1 MANRFYTLMVI
12 PEKTA
17 KVRRVVIPAWLVRGF
32 VIGSFFMVALIAIMV
47 LDYYYVIDQIDE
59 NKQLKVESRRLRQQ
73 VQIFR
78 NKMEGIEKTMDRI
91 QTFSTRL
98 KVITN
103 IEDRDSLVMKLNK
116 DLPDATKNLGVKE
129 EIEKLSQ
136 ASHFSELAE
145 SSVEE
150 ILLKSDERGLED
162 QLGHLQGSTL
172 LLEQN
177 LQDLYELLIDQ
188 KAFLS
193 ALPTRRPAVG
203 YPTSGFGV
211 RRSPYGDRDKMHEGI
226 DIANVSGTPIKTTA
240 SGTVKHAGLKPG
252 YGKLIVVDHG
262 YGMETWYGHASRV
275 IAKVGQKV
283 KRGETVGLI
292 GNSGRST
299 CPHVHYEV
307 RVNGTPV
314 DPLPYILEN

>member
-17 KVRRVVIPAWLVRGF
+17 KVRRWVIPAWLVRGF
-32 VIGSFFMVALIAIMV
+32 FIGSFFLVALVAIMV
-47 LDYYYVIDQIDE
+47 LDYYYVMDQIDE
-59 NKQLKVESRRLRQQ
+59 NKQLKIESRRLRQQ
-73 VQIFR
+73 VQIYK
-78 NKMEGIEKTMDRI
+78 NKMENIDRTMDRV

-103 IEDRDSLVMKLNK
+103 IEDRDSLVQKFNAP
-116 DLPDATKNLGVKE
+116 LPDAATNIGVKPVVE
-129 EIEKLSQ
+129 TIAN
-136 ASHFSELAE
+136 ASSLTQLTDTN
-145 SSVEE
+145 VEE
-150 ILLKSDERGLED
+150 LLLKSDERQLED
-162 QLGHLQGSTL
+162 QLTQVHEDSL

-188 KAFLS
+188 KAFLA

-211 RRSPYGDRDKMHEGI
+211 RKSPYGDKDKMHEGL
-226 DIANVSGTPIKTTA
+226 DIANHSGTPIRSTA
-240 SGTVKHAGLKPG
+240 NGVVKYAGMKAG
-252 YGKLIVVDHG
+252 YGQLVVVDHG
-262 YGMETWYGHASRV
+262 YGMETWYGHSS
-275 IAKVGQKV
+275 KVLVRLGQKI
-283 KRGETVGLI
+283 KRGDSIALI

-299 CPHVHYEV
+299 GPHVHYEV
-307 RVNGTPV
+307 RVNGIPV

>member
-17 KVRRVVIPAWLVRGF
+17 KVRRIVVPAWLVRGF
-32 VIGSFFMVALIAIMV
+32 VIGSFFLVALIAIMV

-73 VQIFR
+73 VQIYR
-78 NKMEGIEKTMDRI
+78 NKMEGIEKTMDRV

-103 IEDRDSLVMKLNK
+103 IEERDSLVQKLNQST
-116 DLPDATKNLGVKE
+116 LPDAMANLGVKPE
-129 EIEKLSQ
+129 SVTNASSFSQ
-136 ASHFSELAE
+136 LAE

-162 QLGHLQGSTL
+162 QLAKLQNNTL

-188 KAFLS
+188 KVFLS

-211 RRSPYGDRDKMHEGI
+211 RRSPYGDRDKMHEGL
-226 DIANVSGTPIKTTA
+226 DIANMSGTPIKATA
-240 SGTVKHAGLKPG
+240 NGAVKHAGLKPG
-252 YGKLIVVDHG
+252 YGKLVVIDHG
-262 YGMETWYGHASRV
+262 YGMETWYGHAS
-275 IAKVGQKV
+275 KVLVKLGQKV
-283 KRGETVGLI
+283 KRGESIGLI

-299 CPHVHYEV
+299 GPHVHYEV
-307 RVNGTPV
+307 RVNGIPV

>member
-17 KVRRVVIPAWLVRGF
+17 KVRRIVVPAWLVRGF
-32 VIGSFFMVALIAIMV
+32 VIGSFFMVALVAIMV

-73 VQIFR
+73 VQIYR
-78 NKMEGIEKTMDRI
+78 NKMEGIEKTMDRV

-103 IEDRDSLVMKLNK
+103 IEERDSLVQKLNQST
-116 DLPDATKNLGVKE
+116 LPDAMANLGVKPE
-129 EIEKLSQ
+129 SVTNASSFSQ
-136 ASHFSELAE
+136 LAE

-162 QLGHLQGSTL
+162 QLGKLQNNTL

-211 RRSPYGDRDKMHEGI
+211 RRSPYGDRDKMHEGL
-226 DIANVSGTPIKTTA
+226 DIANMSGTPIKATA
-240 SGTVKHAGLKPG
+240 NGTIKHAGLKPG
-252 YGKLIVVDHG
+252 YGKLVVVDHG
-262 YGMETWYGHASRV
+262 YGMETWYGHTS
-275 IAKVGQKV
+275 KVLVQLGQKV
-283 KRGETVGLI
+283 KRGESIGLI

-299 CPHVHYEV
+299 GPHVHYEV
-307 RVNGTPV
+307 RVNGIPV